1 MLDIALQSVSN
12 MLMQI
17 DGSTAGL
24 DTWLSDDTDMAALAN
39 FGQDYVTR
47 AITQEDLDTQ
57 HLDRF
62 YDLTDFMFDAPW
74 ATSILRD
81 EITYACLDAQG
92 EETNS
97 KAASLPVNA
106 LLLHEWY

>member
-1 MLDIALQSVSN
+1 MLDIALMSLSDLN
-12 MLMQI
+12 LAI
-17 DGSTAGL
+17 DGTTVAL
-24 DTWLSDDTDMAALAN
+24 DSWLGDDTDMAALAN

-57 HLDRF
+57 HLDRV

>member
-1 MLDIALQSVSN
+1 M
-12 MLMQI
+12 
-17 DGSTAGL
+17 
-24 DTWLSDDTDMAALAN
+24 
-39 FGQDYVTR
+39 
-47 AITQEDLDTQ
+47 
-57 HLDRF
+57 DRV